1 MSILSIDMGI
11 QNLAFAHL
19 RVSPDT
25 KTKPELTAWRR
36 LSMSEI
42 GSLYLNSEAG
52 GAEAVAVQSEDTLP
66 PKPKAKTKT
75 KTKED
80 GKAKIGKEKEPFCP
94 SLYASNAYTLLNS
107 LLSSYNPTHILIE
120 RQRFRS
126 GGGSAVQEW
135 TIRVGVLEGMLYAVL
150 HTLRQ
155 ERGSDVSQIQ
165 VHGIEP
171 GRVVK
176 YWIDREG
183 GKMSAR
189 EVKKAK
195 IGIVGELLERG
206 KIGVPEGAVGDLV
219 GMYLGKVNGK
229 GNGKGKIEVGKLDD
243 LADCLLQ
250 GVTWLEW
257 EGMRGRLVKRGLEG
271 LEC

>member
-1 MSILSIDMGI
+1 
-11 QNLAFAHL
+11 
-19 RVSPDT
+19 
-25 KTKPELTAWRR
+25 
-36 LSMSEI
+36 MSEI
-42 GSLYLNSEAG
+42 ESLDLNSESG
-52 GAEAVAVQSEDTLP
+52 GVEAVAVQSEDTLP
-66 PKPKAKTKT
+66 SKPKRKPNPKP

-80 GKAKIGKEKEPFCP
+80 GKEKIGKEKETFCP
-94 SLYASNAYTLLNS
+94 SVYASNAYALLNT

-155 ERGSDVSQIQ
+155 ERGGDVSKIQ

-195 IGIVGELLERG
+195 ISIVGELLEGG
-206 KIGVPEGAVGDLV
+206 KVGVPEGAVGDLV

-229 GNGKGKIEVGKLDD
+229 VNGKGKIDVGKLDD

-257 EGMRGRLVKRGLEG
+257 EGMRERLVKGVFEGLEGLEG